1 MRNVT
6 TRSDDDAEFEELIRN
21 PPFRF
26 AWAIEQI
33 EKRFKDKKLAIL
45 DVGAGRGIL
54 VKLLQNKG
62 HKVEAVEIN
71 ERVRAEFKKKSTRG
85 SHLWNSIDSIKHDKK
100 FDVITCLEVLEHQR
114 EAPIIL
120 IRKMKKRLKKGGI
133 LVLTTPIEKNMDD
146 PDHRWYFDFYDV
158 QIFCRAISETYDIF
172 LLNKHQPR
180 GTQTHLF
187 GCIARK
193 L

>member
-1 MRNVT
+1 MRKISI
-6 TRSDDDAEFEELIRN
+6 SDDDAKFEKLIKN

-26 AWAIEQI
+26 IWAIEQI
-33 EKRFKDKKLAIL
+33 EKRFQNKKLSIL

-62 HKVEAVEIN
+62 HSVDAIDIDSDARAEIN
-71 ERVRAEFKKKSTRG
+71 KNCDKSKIF
-85 SHLWNSIDSIKHDKK
+85 NSIDSIKQKTY
-100 FDVITCLEVLEHQR
+100 DVITCLEVIEHQQ
-114 EAPIIL
+114 EPPAVLVGKI
-120 IRKMKKRLKKGGI
+120 KKRLNKGGI

-158 QIFCRAISETYDIF
+158 QLFCRIISETYKIF
-172 LLNKHQPR
+172 FLNKHNRLGNQIN
-180 GTQTHLF
+180 LF
-187 GCIARK
+187 GCVIKK